1 MSNGACKWLSLR
13 PCIAGQLQIT
23 SHAHLSKS
31 STNEP
36 PSSAHEQ
43 SRTFGTEQEFISH
56 VPPSEKYVAAPHLSH
71 RPLFYHLQRRL
82 FSTSS
87 SFSYHRFDRKKSL
100 QESMR
105 SKDIGTIGE
114 LTMTQ
119 ALELPA
125 LEQKLSEA
133 AAAVASESG
142 GEVVPVRRKALD
154 WMPRPEDY
162 DTVYENGKKFRELPI
177 IFLKAGKNNTKI
189 AMTDAREFG
198 KAYTSAGI
206 EGFKGC
212 KRGTNIAAQTSAMSF
227 AKRLVRQSK
236 VTHVRVVVN
245 GLGPGRLS
253 AIEGLVM
260 GGLNVVSITDN
271 TKTFG
276 LDPGQG
282 PGPRPRKVRRV

>member
-1 MSNGACKWLSLR
+1 
-13 PCIAGQLQIT
+13 
-23 SHAHLSKS
+23 
-31 STNEP
+31 
-36 PSSAHEQ
+36 
-43 SRTFGTEQEFISH
+43 
-56 VPPSEKYVAAPHLSH
+56 
-71 RPLFYHLQRRL
+71 
-82 FSTSS
+82 
-87 SFSYHRFDRKKSL
+87 
-100 QESMR
+100 MR
-105 SKDIGTIGE
+105 SKDMGTQGE

-133 AAAVASESG
+133 AAATEG
-142 GEVVPVRRKALD
+142 GDVVPVRRRALD

-162 DTVYENGKKFRELPI
+162 DTVYENGKKFKELPI
-177 IFLKAGKNNTKI
+177 IFLNADKNNTKLG
-189 AMTDAREFG
+189 MTDARQFC
-198 KAYTSAGI
+198 KAYTSAGV

-236 VTHVRVVVN
+236 VTHVRVVVK

-260 GGLNVVSITDN
+260 GGLNVVSITDD
-271 TKTFG
+271 TPTYA

-282 PGPRPRKVRRV
+282 AGPRPRKVRRV